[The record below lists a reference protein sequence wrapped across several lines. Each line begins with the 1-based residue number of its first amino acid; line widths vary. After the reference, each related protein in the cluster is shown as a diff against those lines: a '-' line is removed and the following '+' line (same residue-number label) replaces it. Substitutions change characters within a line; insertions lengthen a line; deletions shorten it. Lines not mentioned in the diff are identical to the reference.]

1 MPSAGGQSLQGLASC
16 FVIRYSDPGMRL
28 DLDFVGKALTTAWA
42 GRRFVYVTETGSTQ
56 DLARAEAEAGAPAGT
71 VVIAE
76 TQTAGRGR
84 FGRRWVSPPGQNLY
98 LTMITRPLVERLRLL
113 SIVAPLAVTLA
124 VEDVAGLRPR
134 IKWPNDVLAGDRK
147 LAGILIESEIA
158 GPEVKY
164 ALVGIGL
171 NVNFDIDPGSEIA
184 DIATS
189 LKREVGHEVS
199 RERLLLALLSRF
211 ERSYEAAAHGPE
223 VHVAWRARLET
234 LGRQVRVTF
243 RDQVYEGLAEDVDAE
258 GNLVLLRP
266 DGSRLTMEA
275 GEVTLRG

>member
-1 MPSAGGQSLQGLASC
+1 MS
-16 FVIRYSDPGMRL
+16 L
-28 DLDFVGKALTTAWA
+28 DLDSVSRVLTTAWA
-42 GRRFVYVTETGSTQ
+42 GRRFVYLTETHSTQ
-56 DLARAEAEAGAPAGT
+56 DVARAEAEAGAPAGT

-76 TQTAGRGR
+76 AQTAGRGR
-84 FGRRWVSPPGQNLY
+84 FGRPWVSPPCQNLY
-98 LTMITRPLVERLRLL
+98 LTMITRPIVQRLRLL

-124 VEDVAGLRPR
+124 VEDVVGLEPR
-134 IKWPNDVLAGDRK
+134 IKWPNDVLVGDRK
-147 LAGILIESEIA
+147 LAGVLIESEIA

-171 NVNFDIDPGSEIA
+171 NVNFDIDPDSEIA

-199 RERLLLALLSRF
+199 RERLLVALLSRF
-211 ERSYEAAAHGPE
+211 ERSYEAAARGSE
-223 VHVAWRARLET
+223 VHAAWRARLQT

-243 RDQVYEGLAEDVDAE
+243 RDQVYEGLAEDVDAA
-258 GNLVLLRP
+258 GNLVLLLP
-266 DGSRLTMEA
+266 DGSRLTVEA

>member
-1 MPSAGGQSLQGLASC
+1 MQ
-16 FVIRYSDPGMRL
+16 L
-28 DLDFVGKALTTAWA
+28 DLDLVGKALTTAWV
-42 GRRFVYVTETGSTQ
+42 GRRFVYATETGSTQ

-84 FGRRWVSPPGQNLY
+84 FGRCWVSPPGQNIY
-98 LTMITRPLVERLRLL
+98 LTIITRPMVERLRLL

-124 VEDVAGLRPR
+124 VEDIVGVQPC
-134 IKWPNDVLAGDRK
+134 IKWPNDVLLGGRK
-147 LAGILIESEIA
+147 LAGILIESEVA

-164 ALVGIGL
+164 ALVGMGV
-171 NVNFDIDPGSEIA
+171 NVNLAIDRHSEIA
-184 DIATS
+184 EIATS

-199 RERLLLALLSRF
+199 REWLLVALLSRF
-211 ERSYEAAAHGPE
+211 ERSYEAAARGPE
-223 VHVAWRARLET
+223 VHAAWRARLET

-243 RDQVYEGLAEDVDAE
+243 RDQVYEGLAEDVDAD

-266 DGSRLTMEA
+266 DGSRLTVEA